1 MWSIIHNNLYIL
13 NKLLHMGRS
22 IQNGLSK
29 ISGRQPF
36 KKFRHTIPF
45 NIRLTSKNFT
55 WSISEYIVPNVHL
68 KKRFPLIVSP
78 TRRLPSF
85 SKISRAINTSVYQES
100 PCLEKKIENYHS
112 PVSLLW
118 KVLVLCFLLCGIPGF
133 ISIFSEKTSAQSFS
147 ISTVKGLEY
156 TFTSSNSQDIQELIG
171 FFLDGLRK
179 RSRHVVATQD
189 YGRTN
194 LCCSWDYLCRT
205 KVKVFEI
212 AQVSLMKIP

>member
-1 MWSIIHNNLYIL
+1 
-13 NKLLHMGRS
+13 MGRS

-29 ISGRQPF
+29 ISGRQPL
-36 KKFRHTIPF
+36 KKFRQTIPF

-68 KKRFPLIVSP
+68 KKRFPPIVSP

-85 SKISRAINTSVYQES
+85 SKISRAINTLYISNLHVQRRSLKITIHPYHYF
-100 PCLEKKIENYHS
+100 EKFQFF
-112 PVSLLW
+112 
-118 KVLVLCFLLCGIPGF
+118 CFLLCGIPGF

-194 LCCSWDYLCRT
+194 LCCS
-205 KVKVFEI
+205 
-212 AQVSLMKIP
+212 